1 MVIDYKKLKSQI
13 SRDNLGCNLFSATK
27 EQWDDDVMSVARVC
41 SKREFMR
48 TMEYYIRSDEAF
60 RKHFTK

>member
-13 SRDNLGCNLFSATK
+13 SRDSLGCNLFSATN
-27 EQWDDDVMSVARVC
+27 EQKMDDVDSIARVC

-48 TMEYYIRSDEAF
+48 TMEHFIHRFDEY
-60 RKHFTK
+60 RRNFTK